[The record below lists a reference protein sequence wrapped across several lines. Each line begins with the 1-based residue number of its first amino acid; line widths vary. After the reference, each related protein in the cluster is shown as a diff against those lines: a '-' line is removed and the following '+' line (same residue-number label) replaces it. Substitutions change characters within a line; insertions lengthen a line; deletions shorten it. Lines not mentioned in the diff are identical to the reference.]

1 MLCYVITLYGHT
13 TELNTVQKQHK
24 ETYNTNKVTY
34 NTTHTY
40 THYIDVDNI
49 INERWGAKEG

>member
-24 ETYNTNKVTY
+24 ETYNTH
-34 NTTHTY
+34 TTLHTP

-49 INERWGAKEG
+49 INEQWGAKEG